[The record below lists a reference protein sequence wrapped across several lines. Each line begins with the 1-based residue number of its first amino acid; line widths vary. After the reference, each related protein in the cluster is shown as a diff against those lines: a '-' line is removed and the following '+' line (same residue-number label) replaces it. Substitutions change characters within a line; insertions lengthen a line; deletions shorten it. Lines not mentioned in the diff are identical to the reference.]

1 MQIDEEHLRIIR
13 KLSEKYGLRST
24 GSKSGDIALLKR
36 KEIEEAEKLNSPNG
50 DFLVLSRNEVEK
62 IVDKK
67 KEQKAEANPEVFQ
80 NTVQGQK
87 LLAEQMMIYIQMQEK
102 KIN

>member
-1 MQIDEEHLRIIR
+1 MMNKI
-13 KLSEKYGLRST
+13 KLHQKY
-24 GSKSGDIALLKR
+24 
-36 KEIEEAEKLNSPNG
+36 EWNCG
-50 DFLVLSRNEVEK
+50 DFVDDIRDTIIQVRQSGIRVKKPDFFPSLVAMRNTP
-62 IVDKK
+62 IVWDKK